1 MSANDSISGGAGPNR
16 IALIIAGRT
25 SHTSNCAE
33 VSKIQPR
40 VIASV
45 ADANTENPSVKVSFV
60 LKALTIAIEINN
72 AVAITTI
79 HPVARFCVMY
89 TDAQTAKYA
98 VSNRADFKDNVGMLF
113 EPGCR

>member
-1 MSANDSISGGAGPNR
+1 MRGSLENTTQGNR
-16 IALIIAGRT
+16 KR
-25 SHTSNCAE
+25 
-33 VSKIQPR
+33 
-40 VIASV
+40 
-45 ADANTENPSVKVSFV
+45 ADANTENPSVKVTFV
-60 LKALTIAIEINN
+60 WKALTIAIEINN

-113 EPGCR
+113 EPECRRAASQVAQSFD